1 MYENILNYFIECVN
15 TEAKEKIQIEGRIDG
30 QITDKVTLL
39 NSENIWDFFFNR
51 GEYAEAENIEIQLDK
66 RLKWFL
72 NSKSTTY
79 NSESL
84 YLSLEFIEKQEFRG
98 NKDYKILYPLYF
110 VEVSF
115 TLNQKTT
122 QIIILDYEPYFNLS
136 LFDGHLSEDEKIQI
150 KEDINNSELWTN
162 KVAIFKDNLPDSVRD
177 KIKQA
182 PLLFIA
188 SIPKFY
194 EWVSKELEFIKN
206 RYANSIDKTALKYFL
221 SSSPIQKNQNINLKY
236 IEIFELNK
244 EQENAVIDSLSSSFT
259 VITGP
264 PGTGKSQVV
273 LNLLANLCF
282 NKKSVLFAS
291 KNNKAVNTVLDK
303 LEKLNTYYFPFIR
316 LGNRREKNIGKQ
328 KILNSLQRPNSQVS
342 LNVNQDDI
350 INIRSKIFQ
359 VYESIDKTLIQF
371 RKFYESSKDLENK
384 VEELENYQ
392 SNYTNLPHISGILSF
407 INKTNNKS
415 NTNAD
420 SLFGTIQKFLDSSTK
435 LYTQYLKCVEIR
447 KNINISL
454 TKIIEANPKILIPL
468 KGKDNLKL
476 QQFKNEVKLWLNN
489 EVNLFKKLCYKV
501 FRNYYDN
508 KYLNKY
514 KEIFSSQDNII
525 QDYFFNFLKVLNFE
539 EYFNAISLFEK
550 SFIYSSELE
559 AMLTQ
564 KKLIDKDIY
573 PRLCIEFDKLFFGFS
588 EELNQIILKYGKNK
602 KFIEL
607 LKFKCDLFKISYDYV
622 KIIIDYNRLYLEMK
636 DRCEKVTVF
645 EHKNDVD
652 KKLSNFKK
660 QLVDKSRHLFS
671 NHLIESIQEN
681 KPIVRQAV
689 SDYYEKWRDN
699 ELFSIY
705 EKLKNHFGIW
715 VTTNLS
721 TAYNIPNRPHIFDY
735 VIIDEASQN
744 DIASVLPLLFR
755 AKNAVIIGDPNQ
767 LRHITNLKDSK
778 IYEIANRTNIQD
790 GLLVYF
796 HYVKYSAYDLAKK
809 RYIDSTQKEP
819 IHLRTHYRSY
829 SNIIRF
835 ANTIVQDY
843 KLFPKTFIKSNI
855 GNANIPIG
863 IHWKNVEGHYRNNNT
878 NIEEANAIISYLN
891 ERRNLLGEISVEII
905 TPFSNQA
912 KLISEKLNNAN
923 LQKIDV
929 NKNILVST
937 VHKFQGDERDVIL
950 YSPVISNE
958 ILKRKERTLRWAN
971 DQTNLLNV
979 AITRARSSFII
990 FGDMNFC
997 SSNDGLHKILLEY
1010 VNSISNNVIIP
1021 DSSQDYSGTEK
1032 MFKEKL
1038 LENGFEFEYQ
1048 VPVEN
1053 GRYILDFVLKPD
1065 DHFINI
1071 ELDGR
1076 QHLRTK
1082 SQDSAR
1088 DKRMR
1093 ELGYEV
1099 LRFSNEYVIENM
1111 SFIIESLKRICS
1123 VN

>member
-30 QITDKVTLL
+30 QITDKVALL
-39 NSENIWDFFFNR
+39 NSNNIWDFFFNR
-51 GEYAEAENIEIQLDK
+51 AEYAETEKFEIQLDK
-66 RLKWFL
+66 SLKWFL
-72 NSKSTTY
+72 NSKNTTY

-84 YLSLEFIEKQEFRG
+84 YLSLEFVEKQEFRG
-98 NKDYKILYPLYF
+98 NKEYKILYPLYF

-115 TLNQKTT
+115 TVEAENAK
-122 QIIILDYEPYFNLS
+122 INILDYEPYFNLS
-136 LFDGHLSEDEKIQI
+136 LYDGYLSEDEKIQI
-150 KEDINNSELWTN
+150 KEDINNSELWSN

-177 KIKQA
+177 RIKQA

-206 RYANSIDKTALKYFL
+206 RYASSIDNTALKYFL
-221 SSSPIQKNQNINLKY
+221 SSIPVQKNQNTNIKF

-244 EQENAVIDSLSSSFT
+244 EQETAVIDSLNSPFT

-273 LNLLANLCF
+273 LNLLANLYY

-303 LEKLNTYYFPFIR
+303 MEKLNTYYFPFIR

-328 KILNSLQRPNSQVS
+328 KILNSLQRPNSNLS
-342 LNVNQDDI
+342 LDVHQNEI
-350 INIRSKIFQ
+350 INLRSNIFE
-359 VYESIDKTLIQF
+359 VYESIDKTFNQF
-371 RKFYESSKDLENK
+371 REFYKSSKALENK
-384 VEELENYQ
+384 IGELENYQ
-392 SNYTNLPHISGILSF
+392 SNYTNLPHINGILSY

-415 NTNAD
+415 NNKSD
-420 SLFGTIQKFLDSSTK
+420 SLYGIIEKYLDTSTEFNK
-435 LYTQYLKCVEIR
+435 QYLKCVEIR
-447 KNINISL
+447 KNIDISL
-454 TKIIEANPKILIPL
+454 AKIIEANPKILIPL
-468 KGKDNLKL
+468 EGKDNLKL
-476 QQFKNEVKLWLNN
+476 QQFKKEVKLWLND
-489 EVNLFKKLCYKV
+489 EVNLFKKLFYKI
-501 FRNYYDN
+501 FRNHYDN
-508 KYLNKY
+508 KYLNSY
-514 KEIFSSQDNII
+514 KEIFSSQDNKI
-525 QDYFFNFLKVLNFE
+525 QDYFFKFLKNLNFE
-539 EYFNAISLFEK
+539 EYFNAISLFEE

-559 AMLTQ
+559 EMLTQ
-564 KKLIDKDIY
+564 KRLISKDIY
-573 PRLCIEFDKLFFGFS
+573 PNLCTEFDKLFFGFS

-607 LKFKCDLFKISYDYV
+607 LKFECHLFKIIYDYV
-622 KIIIDYNRLYLEMK
+622 KIITDYNHRYLEMK
-636 DRCEKVTVF
+636 NRYEKIAVF
-645 EHKNDVD
+645 EEKIDVD
-652 KKLSNFKK
+652 KKLSNYKK
-660 QLVDKSRHLFS
+660 QIVDKSRQLFS

-681 KPIVRQAV
+681 KPTVRQAV
-689 SDYYEKWRDN
+689 TDYYEKWRDN
-699 ELFSIY
+699 ELFSFY

-721 TAYNIPNRPHIFDY
+721 TTYNIPNRPHIFDY

-767 LRHITNLKDSK
+767 LSHITNIKEST
-778 IYEIANRTNIQD
+778 IYEIANRTEIQD
-790 GLLVYF
+790 GQLGYF
-796 HYVKYSAYDLAKK
+796 HYVKYSAYSLAKK
-809 RYIDSTQKEP
+809 RYIESTRDEP
-819 IHLRTHYRSY
+819 IHLRNHYRSY

-855 GNANIPIG
+855 GNAYIPIG
-863 IHWKNVEGHYRNNNT
+863 INWENVEGHYRNNNT
-878 NIEEANAIISYLN
+878 NIEEANSIISYLN
-891 ERRNLLGEISVEII
+891 ERRNFLGDISVGII
-905 TPFSNQA
+905 TPFFNQA

-929 NKNILVST
+929 NKNIIAST

-958 ILKRKERTLRWAN
+958 ILNRKELTLKWAN
-971 DQTNLLNV
+971 NQTNLLNV
-979 AITRARSSFII
+979 AITRARSSLII

-997 SSNDGLHKILLEY
+997 SGNDGLHKVLLEY

-1048 VPVEN
+1048 VPIEN
-1053 GRYILDFVLKPD
+1053 GRYILDFVLKAD

-1076 QHLRTK
+1076 QHLRTL

-1088 DKRMR
+1088 DNRMR

-1099 LRFSNEYVIENM
+1099 FRFSNEYVRENI
-1111 SFIIESLKRICS
+1111 SFVIESLKRICS